1 MRFYSSRATVVRTLK
16 LRSLIIIAHNLCA
29 EARKLSKAFDNRKE
43 RACPLWKETVAALKA
58 YLEKRGSRLDDAT
71 PLFVNREGNRLTR
84 FGVRYI
90 IAHRVAKAADT
101 CPSLLTRRVTPH
113 TIRHTTAMHLLQS
126 NVDLNMIR
134 SWLGHASIAT
144 TNGYVEIDLEM
155 ERKTLRSSERLIP
168 AKAKR
173 GCTWR
178 DDDKLL
184 SWLAKL

>member
-1 MRFYSSRATVVRTLK
+1 
-16 LRSLIIIAHNLCA
+16 
-29 EARKLSKAFDNRKE
+29 
-43 RACPLWKETVAALKA
+43 
-58 YLEKRGSRLDDAT
+58 
-71 PLFVNREGNRLTR
+71 
-84 FGVRYI
+84 
-90 IAHRVAKAADT
+90 
-101 CPSLLTRRVTPH
+101 
-113 TIRHTTAMHLLQS
+113 MHLLQS

-155 ERKTLRSSERLIP
+155 KRKTLRSSERLIP